1 LGHVSKFL
9 FPDGNAASFSSE
21 EQIVIIM
28 PSNSALL
35 PGRLCIV
42 ILATIPLMAVEAP
55 AQSPLIKAVV
65 RNLNLEVD
73 ATDPS
78 RIHVNF
84 RVVDDSFDETGCQAM

>member
-1 LGHVSKFL
+1 
-9 FPDGNAASFSSE
+9 
-21 EQIVIIM
+21 
-28 PSNSALL
+28 
-35 PGRLCIV
+35 
-42 ILATIPLMAVEAP
+42 MAVEAP